1 MSKLKVGD
9 KVWWRGG
16 FGSDPAKVVT
26 VSGIEITG
34 GYKYGDAVDE
44 VDWNRVY
51 GRNVT
56 VDIDTDEGDG
66 YWAYGSQI
74 TQWLPYKVNTNT
86 DR

>member
-16 FGSDPAKVVT
+16 FGKDPAKVAT
-26 VSGIEITG
+26 IEEIEITG
-34 GYKYGDAVDE
+34 GYKYGDQVDE
-44 VDWNRVY
+44 VDWSEVY
-51 GRNVT
+51 DRNV
-56 VDIDTDEGDG
+56 VVSFSDHPN
-66 YWAYGSQI
+66 WAYASQI